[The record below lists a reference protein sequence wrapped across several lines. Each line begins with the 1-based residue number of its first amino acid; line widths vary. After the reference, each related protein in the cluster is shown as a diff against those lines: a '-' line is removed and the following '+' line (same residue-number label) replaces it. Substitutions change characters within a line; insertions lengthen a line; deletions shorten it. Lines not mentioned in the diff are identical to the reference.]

1 MRIKKNN
8 IKNILVL
15 GANSSIAKA
24 ICRELAKQGCNEFYF
39 LVKDL
44 NSIKLFTDELIT
56 KYNVKIFVK
65 FLNLLE
71 ELNFESLGEFLN
83 KDYDLCLIAAG
94 YIGDTKKAEKDI
106 NESRKIIDT
115 NFSSICHF
123 LNYFIT
129 EERISKNGR
138 LWVFSSVAGDKGRP
152 SNYYYGAAK
161 AGLQVFCEGLML
173 RCTSKPFFVRIIKA
187 GYMYTPMTIN
197 KVPEILCVKPHNVA
211 KILLKRP
218 NKNGIEYLPWWWRFI
233 MLLVKALPH
242 KILSKL

>member
-1 MRIKKNN
+1 MKIKKNN

-15 GANSSIAKA
+15 GANSSVAKA
-24 ICRELAKQGCNEFYF
+24 ICRDLAKQGCNEFYF

-44 NSIKLFTDELIT
+44 NSIKLFSDELAT

-65 FLNLLE
+65 FLNLLD
-71 ELNFESLGEFLN
+71 ELNFESLGEFSN
-83 KDYDLCLIAAG
+83 KDFDLYLIAAG
-94 YIGDTKKAEKDI
+94 YLGDTKKAQKDI

-115 NFSSICHF
+115 NFSSICDF

-138 LWVFSSVAGDKGRP
+138 LWVFSSVAGDLGRP
-152 SNYYYGAAK
+152 SNYFYGAAK

-173 RCTSKPFFVRIIKA
+173 RCTNKPFFVRIIKA

-197 KVPEILCVKPHNVA
+197 KVPEILCIKPQKVA
-211 KILLKRP
+211 KILLKSP
-218 NKNGIEYLPWWWRFI
+218 NKSGIEYLPWWWRFI